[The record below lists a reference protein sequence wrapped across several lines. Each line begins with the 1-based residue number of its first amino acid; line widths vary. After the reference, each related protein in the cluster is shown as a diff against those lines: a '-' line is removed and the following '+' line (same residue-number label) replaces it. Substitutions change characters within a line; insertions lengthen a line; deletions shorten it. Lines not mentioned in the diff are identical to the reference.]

1 MLYNAT
7 KEDFIRTLINGN
19 YYKEMSAFI
28 GELDKDARS
37 INVDGL
43 KDWYDYANKLT
54 TRKTQLTDFVKGE

>member
-1 MLYNAT
+1 
-7 KEDFIRTLINGN
+7 
-19 YYKEMSAFI
+19 MSAFI

-54 TRKTQLTDFVKGE
+54 TSKTQLTDFVKGE